1 MPSPRGSSRQSRHRL
16 AWTGQDLP
24 AEAAEDLLGPG
35 GPFEL
40 TVEDRRGFS
49 VRVFARRPTSVVDV
63 LSAGAERYRDRPYL
77 VFPERTLTFASIVP
91 AVAHLA
97 SGLRTRF
104 GVRPGDRIAIAAA
117 NRVEYALLFWAVAS
131 LGGSTVA
138 LNGWW
143 TGSELAYAV
152 ELTEPRVV
160 FADRRRM
167 ERLTALDFGMAV
179 RPLEETVAELEAEGA
194 GAPLPAVSSHEDD
207 PVVILFT
214 SGTTGRPKGVPI
226 SHRNIIHFALATQL
240 RGAELRVR
248 AGSAVPSPLLPC
260 ALNSSPMFHVS
271 GLTCTMVPAPMT
283 GVTLVYP
290 PVGRWREEVHLALSE
305 QHKVSVWSLVP
316 TQLWRLLDWP
326 EFGRYDLASLRTVG
340 GGGAVWPPELLRK
353 LEERL
358 PWVRPALGL
367 GYGMTETNGLGTS
380 LGGTDSFL
388 HPDSIGQPSPTVELE
403 IRDPRSRDALAEGAV
418 GEIALR
424 SASTFAGYWRDR
436 AATEAVIED
445 GWYHTGDLGSH
456 RDGFVYLAGRRS
468 DLIIRGGENVSPV
481 EVENRLYEHPAVV
494 EVAVVGV
501 PHRTL
506 GQQVKAFLVL
516 REGHASSA
524 AEIRSFAGTALAA
537 FKVPEH
543 VEFVDELPHN
553 ASGKVLKHLLLGGVT
568 SSYFVEEE

>member
-1 MPSPRGSSRQSRHRL
+1 L
-16 AWTGQDLP
+16 TWTGQELSV
-24 AEAAEDLLGPG
+24 EVVEQLLGPG

-40 TVEDRRGFS
+40 MVEDRSGFALP
-49 VRVFARRPTSVVDV
+49 VFTHRPTSLVEV
-63 LSAGAERYRDRPYL
+63 LKSGADRYLDRPYL
-77 VFPERTLTFASIVP
+77 IFPQRTLTFDSVVV

-97 SGLRTRF
+97 MGLRTRF
-104 GVRPGDRIAIAAA
+104 GVDSGDRIAIAAA
-117 NRVEYALLFWAVAS
+117 NCVEYALLFWAVTA
-131 LGGSTVA
+131 LGAITVG

-143 TGSELAYAV
+143 TGPELAYAV
-152 ELTEPRVV
+152 QLTEPRVV
-160 FADRRRM
+160 FADRRRI
-167 ERLTALDFGMAV
+167 ERLAPFALGSTV
-179 RPLEETVAELEAEGA
+179 YPLEETVAELEAEGL
-194 GAPLPAVSSHEDD
+194 GASLPEVSSHEDD

-240 RGAELRVR
+240 RGAELRAR
-248 AGSAVPSPLLPC
+248 AGAGAGAGATMPPLPC
-260 ALNSSPMFHVS
+260 ALNTSPMFHVS
-271 GLTCTMVPAPMT
+271 GLTCTMVPAPMS
-283 GVTLVYP
+283 GLTLVYP
-290 PVGRWREEVHLALSE
+290 PIGRWREDVHLALSE
-305 QHKVSVWSLVP
+305 QHQVSGWSLVP

-326 EFGRYDLASLRTVG
+326 GFQQYDLTSLRTVA
-340 GGGAVWPPELLRK
+340 GGGAVWPPGLLRK

-380 LGGTDSFL
+380 LGGAASFL
-388 HPDSIGQPSPTVELE
+388 HPDSIGEASPTVEIE
-403 IRDPRSRDALAEGAV
+403 VRDPMTRRSLAEGVV

-424 SASTFAGYWRDR
+424 SASTFAGYWRDT

-481 EVENRLYEHPAVV
+481 EVENRLYEHPAVA
-494 EVAVVGV
+494 EAAVIGV
-501 PHRTL
+501 PHQTL

-516 REGHASSA
+516 REGHTTTA

-543 VEFVDELPHN
+543 VEFVDALPHN
-553 ASGKVLKHLLLGGVT
+553 ASGKVLKYLLNRGNV
-568 SSYFVEEE
+568 SSDFVEE

>member
-1 MPSPRGSSRQSRHRL
+1 M
-16 AWTGQDLP
+16 
-24 AEAAEDLLGPG
+24 
-35 GPFEL
+35 
-40 TVEDRRGFS
+40 
-49 VRVFARRPTSVVDV
+49 
-63 LSAGAERYRDRPYL
+63 
-77 VFPERTLTFASIVP
+77 
-91 AVAHLA
+91 
-97 SGLRTRF
+97 
-104 GVRPGDRIAIAAA
+104 AIAAA
-117 NRVEYALLFWAVAS
+117 NCVEYALLFWAVAS
-131 LGGSTVA
+131 LGASTVG

-152 ELTEPRVV
+152 QLTEPRVV

-167 ERLTALDFGMAV
+167 ERLTPFDLGPAV
-179 RPLEETVAELEAEGA
+179 RPLEETVAELEAEGS
-194 GAPLPAVSSHEDD
+194 GAAMPAVSSHEDD

-226 SHRNIIHFALATQL
+226 SHRNIIHFAMATQL
-240 RGAELRVR
+240 RGAELRAR
-248 AGSAVPSPLLPC
+248 AGPAGTQPPLPC

-271 GLTCTMVPAPMT
+271 GLTCTMVPAPMN

-290 PVGRWREEVHLALSE
+290 PIGRWREEVHLALSE

-326 EFGRYDLASLRTVG
+326 DLGRYDLASLTTVG
-340 GGGAVWPPELLRK
+340 GGGAVWPPGLLRK

-380 LGGTDSFL
+380 LGGTESFL
-388 HPDSIGQPSPTVELE
+388 HPDSIGQPSPTMELE
-403 IRDPRSRDALAEGAV
+403 IRDPVTRHSLAEGVV

-424 SASTFAGYWRDR
+424 SASTFGGYWRDD
-436 AATEAVIED
+436 AATEAVIEE

-456 RDGFVYLAGRRS
+456 RGGFVYLAGRRS

-481 EVENRLYEHPAVV
+481 EVENRLYEHPAIV

-506 GQQVKAFLVL
+506 GQQVKAFCVL
-516 REGHASSA
+516 RQGHTASP

-543 VEFVDELPHN
+543 VEFVDALPHN
-553 ASGKVLKHLLLGGVT
+553 ASGKVLKHLLAQGDAN
-568 SSYFVEEE
+568 SDFVEE